1 MKVISARSPYQ
12 IIISEAGQTGSKV
25 ELFIWNKGTTEPT
38 TPTYILSS
46 NIPSASQIETNYNIS
61 PYILEYVNHIL
72 PVYGTTPAVADNNEW
87 CFVKVKR
94 YKNVSGAFTLL
105 DTTLYLG
112 INAYSEVVD
121 GFNFNT
127 TDDEDY
133 ILLGASNNL
142 NNKIQYYNNIP
153 SLNFL
158 VKREPANDYVVSYFN
173 AAGTLLN
180 STVILSGGSTD
191 YFNYK
196 VPLAYNNSAF
206 CEIESDVASVIY
218 RVYTEKLEECKY
230 TPVNCTYVNKLGG
243 WQQIT
248 FFKAQTNKID
258 VQGSKYNL
266 MPSAIYYNINE
277 GTNKSFNINGK
288 QTITCNTGWVT
299 EGYNNFI
306 KELMLSET
314 ILLDTKPVTIKTQ
327 SLQYKTNLLDKN
339 INFTI
344 DFEYS
349 DSLINNVI

>member
-12 IIISEAGQTGSKV
+12 IIIAESGQTGSKV

-38 TPTYILSS
+38 IPTYILSS
-46 NIPSASQIETNYNIS
+46 NIASATQIETNYNIS
-61 PYILEYVNHIL
+61 PYILEYVNQIA
-72 PVYGTTPAVADNNEW
+72 PIYSASPTITNNSEW
-87 CFVKVKR
+87 CFVRVKR

-105 DTTLYLG
+105 DNNLYLG
-112 INAYSEVVD
+112 VNAY
-121 GFNFNT
+121 
-127 TDDEDY
+127 TDVAEGLNYSITNDEDFV
-133 ILLGASNNL
+133 LLGTSNNL

-153 SLNFL
+153 SFNFL
-158 VKREPANDYVVSYFN
+158 VKRETANDYLITYFN
-173 AAGTLLN
+173 SAGTSIHSNLFLP
-180 STVILSGGSTD
+180 SGSTD

-196 VPLAYNNSAF
+196 LPLAYNNSAF
-206 CEIESDVASVIY
+206 CEIESDALGVLY
-218 RVYTEKLEECKY
+218 RVYTEKIEECKY
-230 TPVNCTYVNKLGG
+230 TPVNCTYVNKNGG

-266 MPSAIYYNINE
+266 MPSDIYYNTNE

>member
-12 IIISEAGQTGSKV
+12 IIINESGQTGSKV

-38 TPTYILSS
+38 IPTYILSS
-46 NIPSASQIETNYNIS
+46 NIASATQTETNYNIS
-61 PYILEYVNHIL
+61 PYILEYINHIL
-72 PVYGTTPAVADNNEW
+72 PVYSTTPAVAGNNEW
-87 CFVKVKR
+87 CFTKVKR

-112 INAYSEVVD
+112 VNAYSETID
-121 GFNFNT
+121 GVNFNT

-133 ILLGASNNL
+133 ILLGTSNNL

-158 VKREPANDYVVSYFN
+158 VKRETANDYLISYFS
-173 AAGTLLN
+173 ATGTLLN
-180 STVILSGGSTD
+180 TNVFLLSGSTD

-196 VPLAYNNSAF
+196 LPLVYNNSAF

-218 RVYTEKLEECKY
+218 RVYTEKIEECKY
-230 TPVNCTYVNKLGG
+230 TPVNCMYVNKLGG

-258 VQGSKYNL
+258 IQSSKYNL
-266 MPSAIYYNINE
+266 MPSAIFYNPHE
-277 GTNKSFNINGK
+277 GNTKSFNINGK
-288 QTITCNTGWVT
+288 QSVTLNTGWVT
-299 EGYNNFI
+299 EGYNDFI

-314 ILLDTKPVTIKTQ
+314 ILLDGKPVTIKTQ

-339 INFTI
+339 INYTI

-349 DSLINNVI
+349 YSLINNVI